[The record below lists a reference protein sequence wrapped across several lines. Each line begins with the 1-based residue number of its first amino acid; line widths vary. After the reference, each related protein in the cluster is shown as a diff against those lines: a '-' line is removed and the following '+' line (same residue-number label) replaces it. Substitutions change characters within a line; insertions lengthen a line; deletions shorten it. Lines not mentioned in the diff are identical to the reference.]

1 MPISSQNAAAPAL
14 RVLIVDDSAVTRR
27 LLADVLAEDAGLEV
41 VGQASD
47 GMLAMQQIARLKPDV
62 VTLDVEMPGMDGMET
77 LRQIRELHSGTR
89 VLMLSNLTERGA
101 PVTLKAL
108 MNGASDYCPKPVR
121 SRSAA
126 ESREYLRRE
135 LLPRVRQF
143 SRRGVGRTEL
153 RTNAPVSDGKR
164 PLRTPQAVAI
174 GVSTGG
180 PQALERI
187 LPHIPKDFH
196 LPILIVQ
203 HMPAMF
209 TRLLAQRLA
218 LESKIGIEEARE
230 GQEVRAGVALIA
242 PGNYHMRVKRRGTL
256 VNVALD
262 QEPAENSCRPAVDVL
277 FRSVAEVW
285 GGNVLAAVLTGMGRD
300 GLNGAQLLKNQGAWL
315 LAQDEA
321 SSVVW
326 GMPGA
331 VTQAGLADEVVD
343 IQQVVPAILKRS
355 GYRG

>member
-1 MPISSQNAAAPAL
+1 L

-27 LLADVLAEDAGLEV
+27 LLSDVLAEDAGIEV
-41 VGQASD
+41 IGQASD
-47 GMLAMQQIARLKPDV
+47 GILAMQQIARLKPDV

-77 LRQIRELHSGTR
+77 LRQIRELHSATR

-121 SRSAA
+121 SRSAT

-143 SRRGVGRTEL
+143 SKRGVSRSNPREATPETG
-153 RTNAPVSDGKR
+153 AKR
-164 PLRTPQAVAI
+164 PSRIPQAVAI

-187 LPHIPKDFH
+187 LPHIPKDFP
-196 LPILIVQ
+196 LPILVVQ

-218 LESKIGIEEARE
+218 LESKIGIEEARD
-230 GQEVRAGVALIA
+230 GQEVRAGCALIA
-242 PGNYHMRVKRRGTL
+242 PGDYHMRVKRRGAA
-256 VNVALD
+256 VVVALD
-262 QEPAENSCRPAVDVL
+262 REPAENSCRPAVDVL

-285 GGNVLAAVLTGMGRD
+285 GGSVLAAVLTGMGRD
-300 GLNGAQLLKNQGAWL
+300 GLTGAQILKQQGAWL

-331 VTQAGLADEVVD
+331 VTQAGLADEVLD
-343 IQQVVPAILKRS
+343 IYQIVPAILKQS